1 MTVVWTDPAL
11 DQLAD
16 IYVQRP
22 LPEQRALAQTVERI
36 NRELEDDPSSYGE
49 SREGNV
55 RVWFTGPLVVTYRLE
70 PGGAVRVGRVAPNR
84 PAGR

>member
-22 LPEQRALAQTVERI
+22 LPEQRALAATVERI
-36 NRELEDDPSSYGE
+36 NRELADDPTTYGE
-49 SREGNV
+49 ARDGSV
-55 RVWFTGPLVVTYRLE
+55 RVWFTGPLVVTYRVE
-70 PGGAVRVGRVAPNR
+70 AGDVVRVGRVALNR
-84 PAGR
+84 STDR